1 MKSKLVQKLI
11 ATGNSLAFL
20 PLRLVL
26 GVTLAAHGAQK
37 LFGWFE
43 GSGLAATGSFFQ
55 ENLGLVPGVLWAFN
69 AGAGQF
75 VGGILLAVGFLTRI
89 GAGLNVIT
97 MGVAVG
103 LVHRHAFF
111 ASDNGMEF
119 PLILMAAS
127 LTLLISGGGAVSID
141 RMLVA
146 KK

>member
-1 MKSKLVQKLI
+1 MMKSKLGQKLI
-11 ATGNSLAFL
+11 ATGNSIAFL

-26 GVTLAAHGAQK
+26 GAILAAHGAQK
-37 LFGWFE
+37 LFGWFD
-43 GSGLAATGSFFQ
+43 GYGLTATGSFFQ

-75 VGGILLAVGFLTRI
+75 VGGILLAAGFLTRI

-103 LVHRHAFF
+103 LVHRQAFF
-111 ASDNGMEF
+111 ASNDGMEF
-119 PLILMAAS
+119 PLMLMAAS
-127 LTLLISGGGAVSID
+127 LTLLISGGGGVSID
-141 RMLVA
+141 RMLA